1 MAFGGK
7 PGDSAEGDL
16 LGGMRSARPRGEDGP
31 KPERVMIAGGERRTE
46 GPGETCPGEAKS
58 VLGGRREPAPCIL
71 KGAQRELARLS
82 AKKDFFLVE

>member
-1 MAFGGK
+1 
-7 PGDSAEGDL
+7 
-16 LGGMRSARPRGEDGP
+16 MRSARPRGEDGP

-46 GPGETCPGEAKS
+46 GPGETCPGEANS

-71 KGAQRELARLS
+71 KKVAQRDLARPS

>member
-1 MAFGGK
+1 
-7 PGDSAEGDL
+7 
-16 LGGMRSARPRGEDGP
+16 
-31 KPERVMIAGGERRTE
+31 MIAGGERRTE

-58 VLGGRREPAPCIL
+58 VLGGRLEPAPCIL